1 MSYPSRQHAFDLLNR
16 YTSKPGLIKHAIA
29 VEEVM
34 RYFARQ
40 CQGDEEEWGIVGLI
54 HDLDY
59 EMFPD
64 QHCLKTKEILDC

>member
-40 CQGDEEEWGIVGLI
+40 CQGDEEEWGIAGLI
-54 HDLDY
+54 HDLGLRNVSRSALFESKGDS
-59 EMFPD
+59 
-64 QHCLKTKEILDC
+64 